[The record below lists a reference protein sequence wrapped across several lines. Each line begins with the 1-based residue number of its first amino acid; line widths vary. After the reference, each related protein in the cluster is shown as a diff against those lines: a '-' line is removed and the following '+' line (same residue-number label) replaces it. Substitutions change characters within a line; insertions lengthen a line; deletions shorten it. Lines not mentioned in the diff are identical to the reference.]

1 MINNES
7 DNKMC
12 NICYKTI
19 KLNDK
24 VKLKYQHCFCK
35 ECMIDWLNCKDHNPV
50 DYKYIELINHK
61 QRIVKCPVC
70 RREYYRTLYDNILL
84 KDTISYDYKSII
96 CKVHFKNNLI
106 WTAIEPMQLFSFTC
120 KSHICKDNRHISY
133 NKDWHRRIRV
143 IVSLLSP
150 IYESKEYLNPLVL
163 WIYKDTNNT
172 IKLKSTLDKNG
183 ELMDAYDYYNEY
195 CADVKLIDEFIDQAI
210 ILPLK
215 DYGNIVK
222 VSC

>member
-24 VKLKYQHCFCK
+24 VKLECQHCFCK
-35 ECMIDWLNCKDHNPV
+35 ECMINWLNCKDDNPV

-61 QRIVKCPVC
+61 QGIVKCPVC

-120 KSHICKDNRHISY
+120 KSHICKDDRHISY
-133 NKDWHRRIRV
+133 N
-143 IVSLLSP
+143 
-150 IYESKEYLNPLVL
+150 
-163 WIYKDTNNT
+163 
-172 IKLKSTLDKNG
+172 
-183 ELMDAYDYYNEY
+183 
-195 CADVKLIDEFIDQAI
+195 
-210 ILPLK
+210 
-215 DYGNIVK
+215 
-222 VSC
+222 